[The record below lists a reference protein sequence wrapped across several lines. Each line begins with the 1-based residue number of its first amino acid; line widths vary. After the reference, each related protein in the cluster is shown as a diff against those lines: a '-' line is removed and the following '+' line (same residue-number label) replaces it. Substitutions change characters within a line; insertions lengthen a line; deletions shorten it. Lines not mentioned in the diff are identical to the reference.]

1 MLVGKEK
8 FLHYLSAYK
17 AAYEEQRKFH
27 DAIRPYFDFPVFNY
41 LSGLQTAYEEL
52 LTEISECSDEDGIFW
67 WWLTDSPNDDKIIR
81 VEHQP
86 GGQRVEY
93 NVATAEGLYNY
104 LYDMYHH
111 DD

>member
-1 MLVGKEK
+1 MLVSKEK

-17 AAYEEQRKFH
+17 AAYDEQRRFH

-41 LSGLQTAYEEL
+41 MSGLQAAYEEL
-52 LTEISECSDEDGIFW
+52 LCEISECQDEDGIFW

-81 VEHQP
+81 VQDARTGEIT
-86 GGQRVEY
+86 EY
-93 NVATAEGLYNY
+93 DVTAPEVLYAY
-104 LYDMYHH
+104 LFDMYHH